1 VCCAAAPLLW
11 VYQRD
16 NDVSLFI
23 AAMDALLDMVV
34 FGL

>member
-11 VYQRD
+11 VFQGEH
-16 NDVSLFI
+16 DVSLFT
-23 AAMDALLDMVV
+23 AAMGALLDMVV